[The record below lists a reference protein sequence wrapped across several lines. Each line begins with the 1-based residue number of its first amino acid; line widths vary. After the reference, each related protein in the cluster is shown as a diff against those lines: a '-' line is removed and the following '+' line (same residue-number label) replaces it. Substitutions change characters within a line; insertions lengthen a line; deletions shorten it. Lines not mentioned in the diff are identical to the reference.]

1 LTAVRVLVSTT
12 AGAGHFGPLVPF
24 AAALR
29 RAGHRVVV
37 AAPASFADSVLA
49 AGFEHE
55 PFGEPRPEELGAVFG
70 RLPALTMAEANRI
83 VLVEVFGTLD
93 ARAAYSVLGEIF
105 DRLRPDLVVR
115 EPAEVAS
122 LVHAEAR
129 GIAHLSVN
137 IGLDSMIDHLLPV
150 APALA
155 DLGVA
160 DPEHCLRQ
168 EPRWTLLPE
177 GIDVSPQAK
186 VGSRPLRFRQTPNTS
201 AGPALP
207 RWGNPEDPLVYISF
221 GTVAAGLGL
230 FPVLYRGVLDA
241 VSELPVRVMLT
252 TGRGVERDKLGPL
265 PPNAHVEQWWPQ
277 AKVLTLASVVV
288 HHGGFGTLL
297 GALTAGRPQVI
308 LPLFSLDQFHN
319 AARVH
324 AAKVGVSVPADLSSA
339 GDGPSMT
346 FASRALMAMLGTA
359 MQAVLTDPG
368 YLQRVGQCAVEVA
381 ALPTTADCVA
391 AAADL
396 VNS

>member
-1 LTAVRVLVSTT
+1 
-12 AGAGHFGPLVPF
+12 
-24 AAALR
+24 
-29 RAGHRVVV
+29 
-37 AAPASFADSVLA
+37 
-49 AGFEHE
+49 
-55 PFGEPRPEELGAVFG
+55 
-70 RLPALTMAEANRI
+70 M
-83 VLVEVFGTLD
+83 
-93 ARAAYSVLGEIF
+93 
-105 DRLRPDLVVR
+105 
-115 EPAEVAS
+115 
-122 LVHAEAR
+122 
-129 GIAHLSVN
+129 
-137 IGLDSMIDHLLPV
+137 
-150 APALA
+150 
-155 DLGVA
+155 
-160 DPEHCLRQ
+160 
-168 EPRWTLLPE
+168 
-177 GIDVSPQAK
+177 
-186 VGSRPLRFRQTPNTS
+186 
-201 AGPALP
+201 
-207 RWGNPEDPLVYISF
+207 YISF

-265 PPNAHVEQWWPQ
+265 PPNALVEQWWPQ

-346 FASRALMAMLGTA
+346 FPSPALMAMLGTA
-359 MQAVLTDPG
+359 VQAVLTDPG

>member
-1 LTAVRVLVSTT
+1 MRVLVSTT
-12 AGAGHFGPLVPF
+12 AGTGHFGPLVPF

-29 RAGHRVVV
+29 RAGHQVVV
-37 AAPASFADSVLA
+37 ASPASFAGGVLA

-70 RLPALTMAEANRI
+70 RLPALSMAEANRI

-93 ARAAYSVLGEIF
+93 ARAAYPGLGEIF

-150 APALA
+150 AAALA
-155 DLGVA
+155 DLGLA
-160 DPEHCLRQ
+160 DPEQCLRQ

-177 GIDVSPQAK
+177 SIDVSPKAT
-186 VGSRPLRFRQTPNTS
+186 VGSRPLRFRETPDTT
-201 AGPALP
+201 AGAPLP
-207 RWGNPEDPLVYISF
+207 GWGSPEDPLVYISF

-230 FPVLYRGVLDA
+230 FPALYRGVLDA

-252 TGRGVERDKLGPL
+252 TGRGVEGDKLGPL
-265 PPNAHVEQWWPQ
+265 PPNAHVEAWWPQ
-277 AKVLTLASVVV
+277 ADVLTLASVVV

-308 LPLFSLDQFHN
+308 LPLFSVDQFDN

-346 FASRALMAMLGTA
+346 FPSPALMAMLGITV
-359 MQAVLTDPG
+359 QAVLTDPG
-368 YLQRVGQCAVEVA
+368 YLQRAGQYADEVA

-391 AAADL
+391 ATDHL